1 MSITLLANSINSRA
15 KPAKGSVICS
25 DTFEL
30 DGCSYAINNGKTGT
44 DGVREDILYA
54 GIRQL
59 EAMLSYHNKVYQ
71 VRLESHSPL
80 YEADNALFVQ
90 MLRRLKKWLLG
101 KGHKRVAYLW
111 VREKEASKQYHYH
124 LVIWL
129 DGNIIRSPD
138 SVYRRWEELHQQY
151 GHSSTYWVKSTP
163 MIHRNRP
170 ESMSGAVYIFSY
182 LCKER
187 GKGYGDRYSRDFSVS
202 LIHQKSG
209 LATDS
214 VAINFDPFRGV

>member
-1 MSITLLANSINSRA
+1 MSNTLLANSINS
-15 KPAKGSVICS
+15 KTKTAKGSVIYS
-25 DTFEL
+25 DTYEL
-30 DGCSYAINNGKTGT
+30 DGCRYAINNGKTGT
-44 DGVREDILYA
+44 DGVREDILFS

-80 YEADNALFVQ
+80 YEADNALFVL
-90 MLRRLKKWLLG
+90 MLRRLKKWLLS

-111 VREKEASKQYHYH
+111 VREKETSKQYHYH

-138 SVYRRWEELHQQY
+138 SIYRRWEELHQRY

-182 LCKER
+182 LCKAR
-187 GKGYGDRYSRDFSVS
+187 GKGYGDRCTRDFSSS
-202 LIHQKSG
+202 LIEFKEGPTGGDCH
-209 LATDS
+209 
-214 VAINFDPFRGV
+214 VC

>member
-1 MSITLLANSINSRA
+1 MSNTLIANSINSRT
-15 KPAKGSVICS
+15 KPAKGSVIYS
-25 DTFEL
+25 DTYEL
-30 DGCSYAINNGKTGT
+30 AGCCYVINNGKSGT

-59 EAMLSYHNKVYQ
+59 EALLSYHNKVYQ

-111 VREKEASKQYHYH
+111 VREKETSKQYHYH
-124 LVIWL
+124 LVVWL

-138 SVYRRWEELHQQY
+138 SVYRRWEELHRRY

-163 MIHRNRP
+163 MIHRSSP
-170 ESMSGAVYIFSY
+170 DSISSAVYIFSY

-187 GKGYGDRYSRDFSVS
+187 GKGYGDRYSRDFSAS
-202 LIHQKSG
+202 LLHQKRA
-209 LATDS
+209 LPTDS
-214 VAINFDPFRGV
+214 AAINFNPVRGV